1 MSDEAY
7 PSFCLTA
14 SARAAYDAARAGG
27 WSEWVVGM
35 ADVHA
40 IHEGCYF
47 DLPAAERVREFF
59 EKHLRHATGDFKGR
73 PFTLLDWQWRDVIG
87 PLFGWKRGD
96 GRRRFNRGY
105 LSCAKKNGKSGLSAG
120 IALYL
125 LLADGEAGAE
135 VYSAAAD
142 RDQASLIYREAVK
155 MILANPSLG
164 RICGHVDSSKTIT
177 GPGRCF
183 YKALSAEA
191 PTKEGLNASAIIF
204 DELHAQPHRELW
216 DTLRYAGRAR
226 RQPLL
231 LAITTAGS
239 DKESICGEQYEYAN
253 RVLSGEVA
261 DTSFY
266 ARIYEAGMDD
276 WGLEETWRKANPSLG
291 VTVQLDQF
299 RADFLEARESPAKE
313 ATFRRYSL
321 NQWVQTADAWL
332 SMDQWAACGADP
344 VAPASLSGR
353 KCCGGLDLSATDD
366 TTALVLLFPADDGYI
381 DVLPWFW
388 LPSGNAHNLERK
400 HRVPY
405 RAWAKKGFITLTE
418 GNVVDYDAVR
428 GQINAIAQQYDIQKL
443 AIDRKFQGQAL
454 ENDLIADGFD
464 VVPAGQGW
472 ISQDLPAKELER
484 LLKAGRIRHGGNPI
498 LSWHASN
505 VVVDIDKAGNYS
517 INKRKSRSKI
527 DGIAAFLMA
536 LLCHMNGGR
545 SSTVEASGEL
555 IVLS

>member
-299 RADFLEARESPAKE
+299 RADGRRVVLIRLPRPLSPA
-313 ATFRRYSL
+313 
-321 NQWVQTADAWL
+321 
-332 SMDQWAACGADP
+332 
-344 VAPASLSGR
+344 
-353 KCCGGLDLSATDD
+353 
-366 TTALVLLFPADDGYI
+366 
-381 DVLPWFW
+381 
-388 LPSGNAHNLERK
+388 
-400 HRVPY
+400 
-405 RAWAKKGFITLTE
+405 
-418 GNVVDYDAVR
+418 GNVAGGWTCRPPTTPPRWCCCSRRTMDISTCCR
-428 GQINAIAQQYDIQKL
+428 GSGCHRETRTTSSASTAYHTGL
-443 AIDRKFQGQAL
+443 
-454 ENDLIADGFD
+454 
-464 VVPAGQGW
+464 
-472 ISQDLPAKELER
+472 
-484 LLKAGRIRHGGNPI
+484 GRRR
-498 LSWHASN
+498 AS
-505 VVVDIDKAGNYS
+505 
-517 INKRKSRSKI
+517 SR
-527 DGIAAFLMA
+527 
-536 LLCHMNGGR
+536 
-545 SSTVEASGEL
+545 
-555 IVLS
+555 